1 MKFPEVRISGG
12 LLGRTSLGVS
22 LADEVR
28 WGLEELGADGIALSL
43 HVACVYP
50 GGLPAGAA
58 AQTAYRVAEGLK
70 DRIFHQMG
78 WKIHCLL

>member
-1 MKFPEVRISGG
+1 MHSFGG
-12 LLGRTSLGVS
+12 QEFRRSAGKIQLGVS

-43 HVACVYP
+43 PVAQGVSMRFACWSF
-50 GGLPAGAA
+50 LT

-70 DRIFHQMG
+70 IECSI
-78 WKIHCLL
+78 K